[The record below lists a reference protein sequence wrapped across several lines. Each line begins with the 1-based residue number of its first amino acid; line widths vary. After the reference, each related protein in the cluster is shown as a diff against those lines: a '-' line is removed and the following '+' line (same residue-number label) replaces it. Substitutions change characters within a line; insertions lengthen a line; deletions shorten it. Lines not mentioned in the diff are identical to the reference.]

1 MIVPLHA
8 ANPGVFTG
16 AGNWTYLITGSTPV
30 LIDAGVGQP
39 SHLDAIAAH
48 VPDGPAHVFVTHGH
62 PDHASGATALAARW
76 PDIRFWKSLWP
87 STDSKY
93 PVTWT
98 PLSDDQELT
107 AGDESLQV
115 VCTPGHAPDHVC
127 FWHKPSRTLFGG
139 DLVVL
144 GSSVVIPATHGGSLG
159 DYLHSLKRAL
169 AMNPSRILP
178 AHGAV
183 IDDPP
188 AVIKGYLEH
197 RLARERQ
204 VLSAI
209 EAGVRSLDAIT
220 QRVYVD
226 LAQALVPMARE
237 SVLAHL
243 QKLEHDGFVK
253 RVGDDWRPQS

>member
-1 MIVPLHA
+1 MRP
-8 ANPGVFTG
+8 
-16 AGNWTYLITGSTPV
+16 ITCAP
-30 LIDAGVGQP
+30 AQAVG
-39 SHLDAIAAH
+39 
-48 VPDGPAHVFVTHGH
+48 
-62 PDHASGATALAARW
+62 
-76 PDIRFWKSLWP
+76 
-87 STDSKY
+87 
-93 PVTWT
+93 
-98 PLSDDQELT
+98 
-107 AGDESLQV
+107 
-115 VCTPGHAPDHVC
+115 
-127 FWHKPSRTLFGG
+127 TLFGG
-139 DLVVL
+139 DLAVPAAASSFQPYG
-144 GSSVVIPATHGGSLG
+144 GSSADVF
-159 DYLHSLKRAL
+159 HSLKRVL

-183 IDDPP
+183 IDDPQ

-209 EAGVRSLDAIT
+209 EAGVRNLDAIT

-226 LAQALVPMARE
+226 LAQDLVPMARE